1 MKTTTKKPSAKAAAT
16 LVGQQS
22 TLASKSGSAS
32 ASKTIAKKI
41 ASSLHPTNG
50 LQARV
55 QAKEVHNTLR
65 KHIMADG
72 FDMVLD
78 LYGSQGSYMTDAKTG
93 DKYLD
98 LFTCFA
104 SMPIGLNH
112 PKMMDKEF
120 IYKLGE
126 IALNKPSNSDLYTE
140 AMAEFVKTF
149 FDLAVPK
156 HFKYG
161 FFIEGGA
168 LAIENALKVAFD
180 WKVQKNFKKGYKF
193 ERGHSI
199 MHFRQA
205 FHGRSGYTMSLTNTD
220 EKKIKYFPK
229 FQDWPRITNPAI
241 RFPLTG
247 ANLDHT
253 LKLEKQAIEEMK
265 QAFFEQKDQI
275 AAIILEPIQGEGGDN
290 HFRPEFLKKL
300 RELADENDALLIFD
314 EVQTGVGITGTM
326 WVHEQL
332 GVKPDIMAFG
342 KKMQVCG
349 IIAGPRVDE
358 IDTNVFHVA
367 SRINSTWGGNLVDMI
382 RAAKYLE
389 IIHEEKLVE
398 NAKNVGAHLQKQLV
412 SLENQYPE
420 FMSNSRGRGL
430 FSAFDVTTPELRDE
444 FRRRC
449 YDNKVIL
456 LGCGEKS
463 IRFRPPVNLSKAQ
476 VDEGVAVMDKVFKQ
490 MKKHHASSSTNGFAG
505 NGTNGHAN
513 GVHKNGNGA
522 SKAAIK
528 SGSGKKAA
536 KK

>member
-1 MKTTTKKPSAKAAAT
+1 MKKTDKKNSAAASS
-16 LVGQQS
+16 VV
-22 TLASKSGSAS
+22 AKSV
-32 ASKTIAKKI
+32 AKKVT
-41 ASSLHPTNG
+41 APANG
-50 LQARV
+50 LNVRV
-55 QAKEVHNTLR
+55 QAKEVHNTLK
-65 KHIMADG
+65 KHILADG
-72 FDMVLD
+72 FSMVLD
-78 LYGSQGSYMTDAKTG
+78 LYNSSGSYMTDARTG

-104 SMPIGLNH
+104 SMPVGLNH
-112 PKMMDKEF
+112 PAMMDKEF

-180 WKVQKNFKKGYKF
+180 WKIQKNFRKGYVH

-199 MHFRQA
+199 MHFQQA

-229 FQDWPRITNPAI
+229 FQDWPRILNPAI
-241 RFPLTG
+241 RFPMTG
-247 ANLDHT
+247 EHLEHT
-253 LKLEKQAIEEMK
+253 KRLEKQSIEQMK

-275 AAIILEPIQGEGGDN
+275 AAIIIEPIQGEGGDN
-290 HFRPEFLKKL
+290 HFRPEFLKKM

-349 IIAGPRVDE
+349 LIAGDRVDE
-358 IDTNVFHVA
+358 IETNVFRVP
-367 SRINSTWGGNLVDMI
+367 SRINSTWGGNLVDMV
-382 RAAKYLE
+382 RAGKYLE
-389 IIHEEKLVE
+389 IIRNEKLVE
-398 NAKNVGAHLQKQLV
+398 NAATVGGYLQKQLV
-412 SLENQYPE
+412 SLENQ
-420 FMSNSRGRGL
+420 FSDIMSNSRGRGL
-430 FSAFDVTTPELRDE
+430 FSAFDLASPEIRDE

-449 YDNKVIL
+449 YDHKVIV
-456 LGCGEKS
+456 LGCGDRS
-463 IRFRPPVNLSKAQ
+463 IRFRPPVNLTKGQ
-476 VDEGVAVMDKVFKQ
+476 VDEGVAVMNKVLKSLSA
-490 MKKHHASSSTNGFAG
+490 KKLASTNGS
-505 NGTNGHAN
+505 AN
-513 GVHKNGNGA
+513 GKSNGA
-522 SKAAIK
+522 YANGSANGSAKSSASAHGANSKAKKLA
-528 SGSGKKAA
+528 KKA
-536 KK
+536 